1 MFNKSKS
8 RGGEVDPRLA
18 GNKYRTP
25 SAPLGVR
32 VNVHAHAHAH
42 GSENR
47 PRGNACAWCMGEGGE
62 SSRTRARTHTS
73 CWWCARG
80 GQEKMCSW
88 RICVC
93 FLCVCVW
100 GLYYCVSIPSQPKK
114 RKKKKLNFGISLPK
128 VSGLCNFPT
137 MLKDGCGKMYK
148 DRIFLSIYVLYID
161 ICFIFI
167 YI

>member
-1 MFNKSKS
+1 
-8 RGGEVDPRLA
+8 VDPRLA

-47 PRGNACAWCMGEGGE
+47 PRGNACAWCMGEGGGGGRAHE
-62 SSRTRARTHTS
+62 HVDARTQAVGG
-73 CWWCARG
+73 AR
-80 GQEKMCSW
+80 EVDRRK
-88 RICVC
+88 CVRDGSVC
-93 FLCVCVW
+93 VFCVCVC
-100 GLYYCVSIPSQPKK
+100 GVYTTVLVFLASQKK
-114 RKKKKLNFGISLPK
+114 ERKKKLNFGISLPK